1 MRIHL
6 TLFFLILSFSL
17 FAQRENRNYVK
28 ELEEGELQ
36 IRQKPQTEGLL
47 IKYLKLLP
55 IKEDTVYAIL
65 YIPAACPRCEALIS
79 AYHQLLKENDKKNKL
94 LLITAYEDSSAAKS
108 YVKSKRFASDYFL
121 YDTKSTYSHIF
132 SFNSADILGL
142 YILKIAVRT
151 GELLTGGNP
160 TYCTSAFVRQLRNC
174 KRRVLPHVFHT
185 DADGEKPFEPL
196 SPTASVGKWKSQDLP
211 LDLGK
216 DGYVSSVYDIPKF
229 ERDYFFYN
237 DDFKSGIVLCE
248 KKRDKLVYRT
258 LVQADSVERRRY
270 VKVPESEYQAMIK
283 EGSVFYIPL
292 SANLVDSTKL
302 MVSYSLPD
310 LFMEGKDAL
319 GYANRASFIVRELPT
334 LKPGNMIGHESD
346 ERNSPFYYFHFIFDY
361 FAGRVWLGCER
372 RSWPDE
378 GFTKERLTRDPKL
391 DSFKDY
397 FYTQFN
403 PTVATVDSKTERISG
418 RYGRM
423 EDSQRIS
430 RTGKYFNEAV
440 FAHSGRELAYTNS
453 YTGVINVVDSVALD
467 KPSRYVAFDIDSVS
481 IPKPDSAY
489 FYKFEYGRLYDRTF
503 SRSVA
508 AMKIDARYIYCLVR
522 YGSPKRVDLRKDHYV
537 YVRIDRKNGK
547 RQAHQLPFYTEDKCL
562 GYGLRD
568 DYGKISPFIFLRTK
582 QGYTVRTL
590 SLARSE

>member
-6 TLFFLILSFSL
+6 TLFFLFLSFSL
-17 FAQRENRNYVK
+17 LAQRENRDYVK
-28 ELEEGELQ
+28 EMEEGELQ

-47 IKYLKLLP
+47 IKYLKSLP
-55 IKEDTVYAIL
+55 VKEDTVYAIL
-65 YIPAACPRCEALIS
+65 YIPAACPRCEAMIS

-94 LLITAYEDSSAAKS
+94 LLITAYEDSAAAKS
-108 YVKSKRFASDYFL
+108 YVKNKRFLSDYFL
-121 YDTKSTYSHIF
+121 YDTKSTYSRIF

-142 YILKIAVRT
+142 YIMKLCVRT

-160 TYCTSAFVRQLRNC
+160 TYCTSAFVQQLRDY
-174 KRRVLPHVFHT
+174 KHRVSPHVFQT
-185 DADGEKPFEPL
+185 NAEGEKPFEPL
-196 SPTASVGKWKSQDLP
+196 SPTAPVGNWTSHDLS

-229 ERDYFFYN
+229 ERNYFFYN
-237 DDFKSGIVLCE
+237 DDFKSGIVLCQ
-248 KKRDKLVYRT
+248 KKANKLQYRA
-258 LVQADSVERRRY
+258 LVQADSLEKRRY
-270 VKVPESEYQAMIK
+270 VKIPEKEYQAMIK
-283 EGSVFYIPL
+283 DGSVFYIPL
-292 SANLVDSTKL
+292 SANLIDSTKL

-319 GYANRASFIVRELPT
+319 GYANRASFIVRELPS
-334 LKPGNMIGHESD
+334 LKPEKMIGLKSD

-372 RSWPDE
+372 RGWPDE
-378 GFTKERLTRDPKL
+378 GYTEERLKNNPKL

-403 PTVATVDSKTERISG
+403 PTIATVDPKTEQISG
-418 RYGRM
+418 HYGRM
-423 EDSQRIS
+423 EASQRIS
-430 RTGKYFNEAV
+430 RTGKYFNEAL

-453 YTGVINVVDSVALD
+453 YTGVINVVDSTDLE
-467 KPSRYVAFDIDSVS
+467 KPTRYVVFDIDSAS
-481 IPKPDSAY
+481 IPKPDSTY

-508 AMKIDARYIYCLVR
+508 AMKFDARYIYCLVR
-522 YGSPKRVDLRKDHYV
+522 YGSPKRVDLKKDRYV
-537 YVRIDRKNGK
+537 YVRIDREMGE
-547 RQAHQLPFYTEDKCL
+547 RQAYQLPFYSKDKCL

-568 DYGKISPFIFLRTK
+568 DYGRIYPFVFLRT
-582 QGYTVRTL
+582 QRGYVVRTL
-590 SLARSE
+590 SLAHPQ